1 MIWPKNRRQ
10 TYVAYSE
17 RATVNV
23 QDKQAALIHAKQ
35 RTPRKQPKPVTPS
48 KSGPNLNHLMASR
61 KLEKDL
67 KKRISDLQ
75 VHCHPPLPLCS
86 CMLLTSVPAA
96 VNQDVYG
103 HCGTLH
109 AYACVALRYL
119 FQFLCTELLQQAL
132 TFGAGGPG
140 GIPCSHGRAEKERSS
155 ALGESVRRAQ
165 QARRDAEQERVRAAS
180 AADVVR
186 QKVSGLTARVKALQR
201 QLEEVHTLSIS
212 FAVLSAISV
221 L

>member
-1 MIWPKNRRQ
+1 M
-10 TYVAYSE
+10 
-17 RATVNV
+17 
-23 QDKQAALIHAKQ
+23 
-35 RTPRKQPKPVTPS
+35 
-48 KSGPNLNHLMASR
+48 G
-61 KLEKDL
+61 
-67 KKRISDLQ
+67 
-75 VHCHPPLPLCS
+75 
-86 CMLLTSVPAA
+86 
-96 VNQDVYG
+96 
-103 HCGTLH
+103 
-109 AYACVALRYL
+109 
-119 FQFLCTELLQQAL
+119 
-132 TFGAGGPG
+132 
-140 GIPCSHGRAEKERSS
+140 AEKERSS

>member
-1 MIWPKNRRQ
+1 MQ
-10 TYVAYSE
+10 EDLA
-17 RATVNV
+17 
-23 QDKQAALIHAKQ
+23 
-35 RTPRKQPKPVTPS
+35 
-48 KSGPNLNHLMASR
+48 ASR
-61 KLEKDL
+61 
-67 KKRISDLQ
+67 
-75 VHCHPPLPLCS
+75 
-86 CMLLTSVPAA
+86 AA
-96 VNQDVYG
+96 MG
-103 HCGTLH
+103 
-109 AYACVALRYL
+109 
-119 FQFLCTELLQQAL
+119 
-132 TFGAGGPG
+132 
-140 GIPCSHGRAEKERSS
+140 AEKERSS